1 MPISVTNGTISCGSL
16 DSSTSNI
23 NNLHSLQIL
32 IKTES

>member
-1 MPISVTNGTISCGSL
+1 MSILVTNGTVSCGSL

-23 NNLHSLQIL
+23 NNPHPLQIL